1 MLNKIIGK
9 PSFIQKK
16 DGKDYKEEDTGSC
29 TQTIVDDI
37 VSSSSAPLLKTYP
50 QAWLVLFFLVMLR
63 TAVAVFQF
71 TFSVVPNLTAEY
83 FSVSLT
89 SVNWLANVQCLV
101 YVFLSFLTGWLF
113 EKLGVKRSLILAGF
127 LCSIGSTIRFVA
139 SKLNSFPLVMVGQV
153 IGSAASPLSLNI
165 MTMFASTWFTE
176 NKRATAGMFVGKAS
190 NYGAILGMFMI
201 PPITTK
207 LEQIPT
213 TVLIVTIIA
222 IASFVPLIFLPAK
235 PPTPPSLVQ
244 DQEKPS
250 FFSGL
255 KILSKN
261 YNFWI
266 LFTVHSLNV
275 GLSIAFGTIFTQ
287 VISPYGYTDAE
298 AGQLNAIAFF
308 AGTLGCSVAG
318 PVLDKTK
325 QHKLFLK
332 LIAPMV
338 LVSDVGFIFMIRKD
352 AYAAILFVMAIN
364 QFFLSFLVPV
374 VIELGSET
382 SYPVADAT
390 TSSILWQ
397 GAQITGF
404 ILVVVMDLV
413 RDPHGDPPNNLYKAL
428 IIQAAVAGVVM
439 ILAFLFHGRMA
450 RSEAIAWQKE
460 QQNRLREVGNSE
472 KMTGTLGSTVS
483 LSDTTKDGVI
493 DQHGRHNIDPEK
505 NDDNSIRFSSC
516 GEDEISEK

>member
-1 MLNKIIGK
+1 P
-9 PSFIQKK
+9 PS
-16 DGKDYKEEDTGSC
+16 
-29 TQTIVDDI
+29 
-37 VSSSSAPLLKTYP
+37 LKTYP

-63 TAVAVFQF
+63 TAVSVFQF

-89 SVNWLANVQCLV
+89 GVNWLANVQCLV
-101 YVFLSFLTGWLF
+101 YVFLSFFTGWLF

-127 LCSIGSTIRFVA
+127 LCAAGSAIRYIA
-139 SKLNSFPLVMVGQV
+139 IKLNSFPIVMVGQV

-176 NKRATAGMFVGKAS
+176 NKRATAGMFVAS

-201 PPITTK
+201 PAITTK
-207 LEQIPT
+207 LEQIPKT
-213 TVLIVTIIA
+213 LMIVTIIA
-222 IASFVPLIFLPAK
+222 AVAFIPLFFIPAK

-244 DQEKPS
+244 DQQKPS

-255 KILSKN
+255 KLLSKN

-266 LFTVHSLNV
+266 LFLVHSLNV

-287 VISPYGYTDAE
+287 VISPYGYTDTE

-338 LVSDVGFIFMIRKD
+338 LVSDLGFIFISKSFNYK
-352 AYAAILFVMAIN
+352 AFAAILFVMTIN

-374 VIELGSET
+374 AIELGSET
-382 SYPVADAT
+382 SYPVSDAT

-397 GAQITGF
+397 GAQICGF
-404 ILVVVMDLV
+404 VLVIIMDMV
-413 RDPHGDPPNNLYKAL
+413 RDPQGSPPNNLYKAL
-428 IIQAAVAGVVM
+428 IIQAAVAGAVM
-439 ILAFLFHGRMA
+439 LL
-450 RSEAIAWQKE
+450 
-460 QQNRLREVGNSE
+460 
-472 KMTGTLGSTVS
+472 
-483 LSDTTKDGVI
+483 
-493 DQHGRHNIDPEK
+493 
-505 NDDNSIRFSSC
+505 
-516 GEDEISEK
+516 